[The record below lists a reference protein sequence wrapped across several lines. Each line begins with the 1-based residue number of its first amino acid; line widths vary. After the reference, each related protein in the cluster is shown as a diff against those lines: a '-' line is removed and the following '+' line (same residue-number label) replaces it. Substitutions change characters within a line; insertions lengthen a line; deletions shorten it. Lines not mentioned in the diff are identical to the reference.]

1 MNLVIDA
8 SVLVKFFIPE
18 ILSEKAGNLNRQVA
32 KGDLSLVAPDLIFPE
47 VGNILW
53 KKHRMKELTRSE
65 VTLIVDAIVSMPMEI
80 EASKPLLPTAVDLGL
95 ACGITVYDAIY
106 VSLAMIREM
115 VLMTADRKLA
125 DIMGR
130 TDYKKYIAW
139 LGDFIQ

>member
-8 SVLVKFFIPE
+8 SVLIKFFIPE
-18 ILSEKAGNLNRQVA
+18 ILSEKAKNLHSQVA

-53 KKHRMKELTRSE
+53 KMHRRKELTRSE

-80 EASKPLLPTAVDLGL
+80 EASKQLLPSAVDLGL
-95 ACGITVYDAIY
+95 VCGITVYDAIY

-115 VLMTADRKLA
+115 VLMTADRRLA

-130 TDYKKYIAW
+130 TDFKRYVAW
-139 LGDFIQ
+139 LGDYVQ